1 MKTNTEN
8 RILFKNPEHQAFF
21 DANGYV
27 VVDFLNNKETA
38 SLKKLY
44 DSLEGDLGE
53 AAFASTIMSKSAIY
67 RHAVSKGIENHFK
80 RAMATIFEGVTFFWG
95 NFNIKYPHQNIGIVP
110 LHQDPSFLDER
121 RFQPLGLWVPLMD
134 TTLENGALEVIPGSH
149 HFLHFPRCGG
159 APFPFS
165 TYQEALLKE
174 FGVSLPMKAGQIYIG
189 SPALFHASP
198 TNKSQHP
205 RIVAAGLAGPSESRL
220 RYHFYNDSEADNK
233 ADIFDVD
240 QNYYLSAPLFS
251 RPDEKEYELVESL
264 VLEKQKVTKE
274 ELFDYLSQFKVKKDH
289 VTCE

>member
-121 RFQPLGLWVPLMD
+121 RFQPLGLWVPLMESSFF
-134 TTLENGALEVIPGSH
+134 T
-149 HFLHFPRCGG
+149 
-159 APFPFS
+159 FS
-165 TYQEALLKE
+165 QMWRSSFSFFY
-174 FGVSLPMKAGQIYIG
+174 VSRGTFK
-189 SPALFHASP
+189 
-198 TNKSQHP
+198 
-205 RIVAAGLAGPSESRL
+205 RIWCFIAYESRTNL
-220 RYHFYNDSEADNK
+220 YRKPGTVSCFTN
-233 ADIFDVD
+233 
-240 QNYYLSAPLFS
+240 Q
-251 RPDEKEYELVESL
+251 
-264 VLEKQKVTKE
+264 
-274 ELFDYLSQFKVKKDH
+274 
-289 VTCE
+289 